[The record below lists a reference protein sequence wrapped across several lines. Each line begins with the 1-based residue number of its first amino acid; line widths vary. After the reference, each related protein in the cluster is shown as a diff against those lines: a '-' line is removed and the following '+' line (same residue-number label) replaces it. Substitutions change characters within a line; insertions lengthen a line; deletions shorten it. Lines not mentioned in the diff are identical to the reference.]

1 MNNAIVKDLLAK
13 KDWDRIIFRNPSN
26 SYTLFRSD
34 KYEIDSFCVY
44 IHTHREY
51 PEMDVLDIESLISM
65 DIKYKKNE
73 FEDVV
78 DIEEVL
84 SHDDSNNML
93 PRRHPRR

>member
-13 KDWDRIIFRNPSN
+13 NNWDRIIFRFPTS
-26 SYTLFRSD
+26 SYTLFRSK

-44 IHTHREY
+44 IHKYGEY

-73 FEDVV
+73 FEDIV
-78 DIEEVL
+78 DIQEEG
-84 SHDDSNNML
+84 
-93 PRRHPRR
+93 

>member
-1 MNNAIVKDLLAK
+1 MLATN
-13 KDWDRIIFRNPSN
+13 DWDRIIFRLPTN
-26 SYTLFRSD
+26 SYTLFRGE

-73 FEDVV
+73 FEDIV
-78 DIEEVL
+78 DIEEEG
-84 SHDDSNNML
+84 
-93 PRRHPRR
+93 

>member
-1 MNNAIVKDLLAK
+1 MTNAIVKDLLAK
-13 KDWDRIIFRNPSN
+13 NDWDRIIFRFPTS

-65 DIKYKKNE
+65 DIKYKKEE
-73 FEDVV
+73 FNNIV
-78 DIEEVL
+78 DIEEIL
-84 SHDDSNNML
+84 SHDDSDNML
-93 PRRHPRR
+93 PRRYSRR

>member
-13 KDWDRIIFRNPSN
+13 NDWDRIIFRFPTS
-26 SYTLFRSD
+26 SYTLFRCD

-44 IHTHREY
+44 IHTYREY

-73 FEDVV
+73 FEDIV
-78 DIEEVL
+78 DIEGEG
-84 SHDDSNNML
+84 
-93 PRRHPRR
+93 